1 MNKNSLTNKFVNEI
15 LDLILN
21 ETNKVIFQHEK
32 MKKIREINKNAKM
45 STLEKQKL
53 ISQIMLSQ
61 YQEEIKE
68 EELTINIECKHYQRN
83 CLILAECCQ
92 KFYPC
97 RICHDEKEDHKINRY
112 LTKKMKCKLCNE
124 IQDVSNECITCN
136 EKMGDYYCDICHL
149 WINSEEEINIFHC
162 KECNMCRMGKRE
174 DFIHC
179 NRCNGCIN
187 KNIYENHACNIN
199 GMKSL
204 CPICQEDIHSSRRNV
219 YIIKKCNHILHM
231 DCAVDYLN
239 SRKFR
244 CPICKIT
251 MIEDPSSLWESI
263 KYMVES
269 QPMPEQY
276 KNYKC
281 VIHCNDCLKDTETNY
296 HFLAMQCKECESWNT
311 TQEEVITND

>member
-112 LTKKMKCKLCNE
+112 LTKMKCKLCNE

-136 EKMGDYYCDICHL
+136 EKWEIIIVIFVIYGLIVKKKSIFFIVKNAICVE
-149 WINSEEEINIFHC
+149 WE
-162 KECNMCRMGKRE
+162 KEK
-174 DFIHC
+174 I
-179 NRCNGCIN
+179 
-187 KNIYENHACNIN
+187 
-199 GMKSL
+199 L
-204 CPICQEDIHSSRRNV
+204 
-219 YIIKKCNHILHM
+219 YIAIDVM
-231 DCAVDYLN
+231 DV
-239 SRKFR
+239 
-244 CPICKIT
+244 
-251 MIEDPSSLWESI
+251 
-263 KYMVES
+263 
-269 QPMPEQY
+269 
-276 KNYKC
+276 
-281 VIHCNDCLKDTETNY
+281 
-296 HFLAMQCKECESWNT
+296 
-311 TQEEVITND
+311 